1 MFEKLRGP
9 ETLTLSV
16 PLPVLVAPKKFE
28 FPVTVTVEARLF
40 EEKEMDA
47 LVSELK
53 KDKAIAERLIVRVI
67 GETGE
72 LTPDDLQRLL
82 ALRYAPSA
90 IVRAYQDAIYADPW
104 AKNDEMPLSA

>member
-40 EEKEMDA
+40 NEEEMDA
-47 LVSELK
+47 LVEELK
-53 KDKAIAERLIVRVI
+53 TDRAIAERLTVRIV
-67 GETGE
+67 GETGVLSAE
-72 LTPDDLQRLL
+72 EQQQLL
-82 ALRYAPSA
+82 RLRYAPRA
-90 IVRAYQDAIYADPW
+90 VIRAYQDAIFADPW